1 MQMDS
6 VQQQIRAAPVDAD
19 LRFDRKYKLECTH
32 YMFIVCLL
40 HANHMSIGSTTATTT
55 TTSSDTT
62 SSDTTIHSHNGGDNS
77 K

>member
-19 LRFDRKYKLECTH
+19 LRFDRKYKLQLECTH

-55 TTSSDTT
+55 T

>member
-32 YMFIVCLL
+32 YMFIVCPL
-40 HANHMSIGSTTATTT
+40 HANYMSIGSTTATT